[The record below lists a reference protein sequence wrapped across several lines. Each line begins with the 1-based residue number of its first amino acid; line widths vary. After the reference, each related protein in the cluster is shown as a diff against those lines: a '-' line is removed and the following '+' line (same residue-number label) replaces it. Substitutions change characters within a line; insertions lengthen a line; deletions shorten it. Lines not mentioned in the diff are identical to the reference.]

1 LAKKTTKTKS
11 QTKRQPEP
19 AQLKA
24 IERLLSA
31 ENYTEVIPRV
41 EALIRRFPEHSGLRA
56 ILIAAL
62 GRSRGPRAAGPHIFA
77 WAEQRPNSLRAQE
90 ALLRFAI
97 ESSHLMLAERT
108 ADRVRALGGDTPGFP
123 IDPAIRPSLLMGPDG
138 TQASVEEVV
147 RYDIGQLHLQA
158 QDFAGAVHWL
168 EGVSFVPAR
177 NNHAL
182 ALFYLG
188 RIEDAHDAFMDGWK
202 ADADNLFALAYAARL
217 RLYRGDEA
225 GARGLCTPLAAA
237 KARRLD
243 DAVPQVDALLLL
255 DQDQAAWEA
264 FDVAQHSGWQ
274 DEGGNISRAAL
285 RHFGA
290 CAAARLGKGALAR
303 RLWREAADMPVG
315 LTLPGVNLGLFDRDG
330 QAPAYPAA
338 WDLYQALP
346 HTWINTLRA
355 QQKKPDPVLDSLR
368 ASNAYLRALYIG
380 GDQILRGVVTLA
392 LKRRARRS
400 DQEAA
405 RLLRGFA
412 AQPIGTADER
422 FGLLTFL
429 QNEGLVSRNEPVD
442 YWDGETTRQVKV
454 IGTDISREPKESGLP
469 PDLDELLT
477 EAIERIRDGQPEES
491 ESRLNAILQRA
502 PDHPVV
508 LGNLAAVRVQQGRK
522 DEARSLLRQI
532 VAKHP
537 DYLFARCNL
546 ARFLIQD
553 GKLDEA
559 DALLKGLV
567 EREDLHIQEV
577 FVLYGTLAMF
587 QMAKGDKESAAA
599 FLKSLESLVED
610 EGDED
615 RLERIKGLVDGLKPM
630 GRFKALLRA
639 AVKTGRR
646 SLRRGG

>member
-11 QTKRQPEP
+11 HTKQQPEP

-31 ENYTEVIPRV
+31 ESYAEAIPRI
-41 EALIRRFPEHSGLRA
+41 ESLIRRFPEHSGLRTM
-56 ILIAAL
+56 LIEAL
-62 GRSRGPRAAGPHIFA
+62 ERSRGLRAAGPHIFA

-90 ALLRFAI
+90 ALLRLAI

-108 ADRVRALGGDTPGFP
+108 ALRVRALGGDVPGFP
-123 IDPAIRPSLLMGPDG
+123 IDPAIRSSLLMGPDG
-138 TQASVEEVV
+138 TQASEEELV
-147 RYDIGQLHLQA
+147 RFDIGQLHLQA

-168 EGVSFVPAR
+168 EGVRIVPAR

-202 ADADNLFALAYAARL
+202 ADADNLFALGYLVRL

-243 DAVPQVDALLLL
+243 DAVPQIDALLLL
-255 DQDQAAWEA
+255 GQDQAAWEA
-264 FDVAQHSGWQ
+264 FESAQHSGWR
-274 DEGGNISRAAL
+274 DEGSDISLAAL
-285 RHFGA
+285 QHFGA

-303 RLWREAADMPVG
+303 RLWREASDMPAG
-315 LTLPGVNLGLFDRDG
+315 LTLPGVNLGLFDRDA

-355 QQKKPDPVLDSLR
+355 QHKKPDPVLDSLR

-380 GDQILRGVVTLA
+380 GDQILRGVVTLV
-392 LKRRARRS
+392 LKRRARQS

-412 AQPIGTADER
+412 AQPIATRDER
-422 FGLLTFL
+422 FDLLTFL
-429 QNEGLVSRNEPVD
+429 QNEGLVSRDELVD
-442 YWDGETTRQVKV
+442 YWDGKELRQVKL
-454 IGTDISREPKESGLP
+454 IGMEISREPKESGLP
-469 PDLDELLT
+469 PDLNELLT
-477 EAIERIRDGQPEES
+477 EAIERIRAGHPEEA
-491 ESRLNAILQRA
+491 EARLNAMLQRV

-522 DEARSLLRQI
+522 DEARSLLQQA

-553 GKLDEA
+553 GKLDAA
-559 DALLKGLV
+559 DALLKGLA

-577 FVLYGTLAMF
+577 FVLYGTLAML
-587 QMAKGDKESAAA
+587 QMAKGDKESAAEL
-599 FLKSLESLVED
+599 LKSLESLVADEED
-610 EGDED
+610 KR
-615 RLERIKGLVDGLKPM
+615 RLEKIKGLVDGLNPM
-630 GRFKALLRA
+630 GRFKSLLRA

-646 SLRRGG
+646 SHRRGG